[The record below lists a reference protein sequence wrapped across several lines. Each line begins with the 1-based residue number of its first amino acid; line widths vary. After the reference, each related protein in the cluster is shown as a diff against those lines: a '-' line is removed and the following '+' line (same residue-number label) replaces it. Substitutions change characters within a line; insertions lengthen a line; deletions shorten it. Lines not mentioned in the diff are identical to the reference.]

1 MLEFC
6 ANNPFPEICFEEV
19 SYSEILRHSQ
29 AVDAWLG
36 FKFEKIE
43 SLLYANGSRQKPSH
57 SSEEHQQLWF
67 GLAAQSLLTP
77 YVEIRAML
85 KRLNLGPGQR
95 VVDLGAAYGRMAFV
109 LMRIHPGVH
118 FVGYEYVGE
127 RVREAQRVLD
137 ISRPSAQLDAKIE
150 IIHADLAATNFQPV
164 PADVYFIY
172 DFGTPK
178 AIEKTLYD
186 LKKIAQSHPDQSAP
200 LLVARGRHSR
210 MLIESRHGWLKKLF
224 VSEPE
229 GRATIYRMDLGCDK
243 PFVKRKRGH
252 ESQVSEREFISAT
265 R

>member
-6 ANNPFPEICFEEV
+6 ANNPFPDISFEKV

-43 SLLYANGSRQKPSH
+43 SSLNAIGSRQKPSH
-57 SSEEHQQLWF
+57 ASEDHQQLWF

-77 YVEIRAML
+77 YVEISALL
-85 KRLNLGPGQR
+85 KRLNLRPGHR

-109 LMRIHPGVH
+109 LERMHPGVH

-127 RVREAQRVLD
+127 RVCEAQRVLAGID
-137 ISRPSAQLDAKIE
+137 VRSNARIE
-150 IIHADLAATNFQPV
+150 MIHADLAAANFQPV
-164 PADVYFIY
+164 FADVYFIY

-186 LKKIAQSHPDQSAP
+186 LKKIAQRHSEKSAP

-210 MLIESRHGWLKKLF
+210 MLIESRHGWLNKLF
-224 VSEPE
+224 ADEPE
-229 GRATIYRMDLGCDK
+229 GRATIYRMDLDCDQQ
-243 PFVKRKRGH
+243 FVKRKLGH
-252 ESQVSEREFISAT
+252 ESQISEREFVPAD
-265 R
+265 